1 MARSMPASSNR
12 ILWLF
17 GLPSAG
23 KTTLARALATELRA
37 DKTPVVVLDGDEFRA
52 GVNADL
58 TFTDADRAENLRRA
72 AHTAKLLVGQG
83 FTVIAAFVTPK
94 EHHRALVRRVL
105 VDQGLCLIHVSC
117 PLDVCKKR
125 DVKGLYAKAT
135 KNEMR
140 GMTGLQ
146 DPFEAPAIFDLEL
159 KTNTMSVA
167 NCIQVLRQSF
177 SEGVTEE
184 VKLQAQG
191 LTRVLPNAG
200 KGAKLAAFVPAPMP
214 KARPLPAPSPKPRP
228 STGESES
235 QDDLSEAD
243 DDDDG
248 DDGTSGSDPARI
260 KRKRRRRMKPDERA
274 FLLVATSLLAFMA
287 LVSLFM
293 LKRDGSLRRHLAVE
307 EPDTKPEL
315 GPMNRVE
322 EPPAATPKK
331 LPPVPAKVS
340 SAAIPTVTAPATASV
355 TASKILGKPGIEPP
369 APNFAAPKSP
379 SLEHTSPAPA
389 DSRTD
394 EEVGFKL
401 LKTDAQD
408 SSLRVLAESL
418 MNPYFKTTS
427 WSDKVAFVHD
437 PDRVGPLMKQYYE
450 KEQRKDPECKTLQA
464 CVLQSLKGQELL
476 HLKYGGSS
484 RAENVEVALRQAK
497 DGSYKLDW
505 ESFVGASGM
514 SWEDFISRRTISP
527 VLFRAYVNKED
538 YYNFEF
544 SDEQKYLCVKLT
556 SRDGKS
562 NLYAYVERGTA
573 VAYKVQSALARRPKN
588 ATLSV
593 KLAFLEQ
600 AQSKDSIRLLDV
612 VAERWFLLPS
622 ESR

>member
-1 MARSMPASSNR
+1 MARSMPAPSNR
-12 ILWLF
+12 IIWLF

-37 DKTPVVVLDGDEFRA
+37 DKTPVVVLDGDEVRA

-83 FTVIAAFVTPK
+83 FIVIAAFVTPK
-94 EHHRALVRRVL
+94 EHHRALVRRIL
-105 VDQGLCLIHVSC
+105 ADQGLCLIHVSC

-125 DVKGLYAKAT
+125 DVKGLYAKAA

-146 DPFEAPAIFDLEL
+146 DPFEDPAIFDLEL
-159 KTNTMSVA
+159 KTNSMSVA
-167 NCIQVLRQSF
+167 NCIQVLRQSL
-177 SEGVTEE
+177 SQGVTEE

-191 LTRVLPNAG
+191 LTRILPSA
-200 KGAKLAAFVPAPMP
+200 AKSSKIATFAPAPMP
-214 KARPLPAPSPKPRP
+214 KARPLPAPTSKTKPP
-228 STGESES
+228 AAESEN
-235 QDDLSEAD
+235 QDDLSEED
-243 DDDDG
+243 DNESE
-248 DDGTSGSDPARI
+248 DGTSAGDTSRI
-260 KRKRRRRMKPDERA
+260 RRKRRRRMKPDERA
-274 FLLVATSLLAFMA
+274 FLLVATSIIGFMA

-315 GPMNRVE
+315 GPMNRIE
-322 EPPAATPKK
+322 EPPAAAPKK
-331 LPPVPAKVS
+331 SPTLPAKAS
-340 SAAIPTVTAPATASV
+340 SAPAPTLTAPTTASV
-355 TASKILGKPGIEPP
+355 TASKILGKPGTEP
-369 APNFAAPKSP
+369 AAVNATAPKPP
-379 SLEHTSPAPA
+379 SVEQTNAASAN
-389 DSRTD
+389 SRAD
-394 EEVGFKL
+394 EEAGFKL

-437 PDRVGPLMKQYYE
+437 PERVGPLMKQFYE
-450 KEQRKDPECKTLQA
+450 KEQKKDPECKSLQA
-464 CVLQSLKGQELL
+464 CVLQSLKGEELL
-476 HLKYGGSS
+476 HLKYSGSG

-514 SWEDFISRRTISP
+514 SWEDFIAKRTISP

-588 ATLSV
+588 AALSV